1 MNNLIILNKNDNV
14 AVTSLEIS
22 PKTKIESQGIVSLDN
37 IPFGHKI
44 CLKPINKGDPVIKYD
59 QIIGFASK
67 SIQPGEHVHS
77 HNLEFKEFDRK
88 FSVSEKNKIAL
99 EKSNLFFD
107 GIQRDNGDVAT
118 RNYIGIIS
126 TVNCSATVSKMIAE
140 KIKYSD
146 ILKDY
151 PNIDGIV
158 PITHSTGCGMNT
170 VSEGM
175 QIFQRTIDGFK
186 NHPWFRM

>member
-14 AVTSLEIS
+14 AVTPFVID
-22 PKTKIESQGIVSLDN
+22 PKTKIEKQGIVSIDP

-44 CLKPINKGDPVIKYD
+44 CLKTINKGDPIIKYD

-67 SIQPGEHVHS
+67 SINPGEHVHS
-77 HNLEFKEFDRK
+77 HNLEFKEFSRE
-88 FSVSEKNKIAL
+88 FVITEKKNVAT

-107 GIQRDNGDVAT
+107 GILRDNGDVAT

-140 KIKYSD
+140 KIS
-146 ILKDY
+146 
-151 PNIDGIV
+151 IV
-158 PITHSTGCGMNT
+158 IFSRIIQTLMVLFLLPIQQD
-170 VSEGM
+170 VE
-175 QIFQRTIDGFK
+175 
-186 NHPWFRM
+186 

>member
-1 MNNLIILNKNDNV
+1 MNKLIILNKNDNV
-14 AVTSLEIS
+14 AVTPFVIS
-22 PKTKIESQGIVSLDN
+22 PQTKIENQGIVSVDS

-44 CLKPINKGDPVIKYD
+44 CLKPIIKGGPVIKYD

-67 SIQPGEHVHS
+67 SIKPGEHVHS
-77 HNLEFKEFDRK
+77 HNLEFKEFNRE
-88 FSVSEKNKIAL
+88 FSISEKNNTST
-99 EKSNLFFD
+99 EESNLFFD
-107 GIQRDNGDVAT
+107 GILRDNGDVAT

-140 KIKYSD
+140 KIKYSN

-170 VSEGM
+170 
-175 QIFQRTIDGFK
+175 
-186 NHPWFRM
+186 

>member
-14 AVTSLEIS
+14 AVTTFVIS
-22 PKTKIESQGIVSLDN
+22 PQTKIENHGIVSIDP

-44 CLKPINKGDPVIKYD
+44 CLKTINKGEPVIKYD

-67 SIQPGEHVHS
+67 SIKPGEHVHS
-77 HNLEFKEFDRK
+77 HNLEFKEFSRGFK
-88 FSVSEKNKIAL
+88 VTEKKIAA

-107 GIQRDNGDVAT
+107 GILRDNGDVAT

-126 TVNCSATVSKMIAE
+126 TVNCSATVSKIIAE
-140 KIKYSD
+140 KIKYSN

-151 PNIDGIV
+151 PNIDGVV

-170 VSEGM
+170 VSE
-175 QIFQRTIDGFK
+175 
-186 NHPWFRM
+186 